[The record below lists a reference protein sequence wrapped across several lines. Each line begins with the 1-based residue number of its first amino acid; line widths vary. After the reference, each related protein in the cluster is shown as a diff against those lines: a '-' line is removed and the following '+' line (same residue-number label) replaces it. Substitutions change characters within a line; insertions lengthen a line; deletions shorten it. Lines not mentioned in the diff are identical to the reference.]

1 MAAIKHFAQ
10 INGTSALKEESSH
23 SRSTNQGFAV
33 APSLHF
39 SHTRAAQNTA
49 AGTPSCS
56 LRESCINAVMQTDVA
71 RDLRYGTARGLM
83 PRNATPTWKV
93 VSACAVYSVIAVLAI
108 VIGI

>member
-10 INGTSALKEESSH
+10 INGTSALKDGSSY
-23 SRSTNQGFAV
+23 SSSKAQQVVSVPRFRV
-33 APSLHF
+33 APSNEDQQSSARSFGRSLCD
-39 SHTRAAQNTA
+39 TCIDGIMNTD
-49 AGTPSCS
+49 
-56 LRESCINAVMQTDVA
+56 IV

-93 VSACAVYSVIAVLAI
+93 VSACTVYGAIAVLAI